1 MTVIGLTFA
10 KACSQPGNVA
20 TGTNMELV
28 KITGMTA
35 RSPPMPADS
44 ASRTTS
50 PSSAK
55 IQEKATPTAREADS
69 GQRRA
74 RAGVEAEADRVP
86 QAGHQHQ
93 YEQVA
98 ERVGG
103 DGAGQDG
110 AAGHRQGPEL
120 VDHAGRQILGERDAR
135 LRRAERDGQNPDA
148 GRRVVDVPIDARGNG
163 SLLPTRT

>member
-1 MTVIGLTFA
+1 VTVIGLTFA

-110 AAGHRQGPEL
+110 AAGHRRARNWSVMP
-120 VDHAGRQILGERDAR
+120 VAKSSASATPVCDAPN
-135 LRRAERDGQNPDA
+135 AM
-148 GRRVVDVPIDARGNG
+148 ARTQMPGG
-163 SLLPTRT
+163 A